1 MKNNAML
8 KASSGLIIFVYLSYT
23 TARRLT
29 FALPIQYLLF
39 CSISVMLYDEVK
51 YQQRFE
57 YIPLIFRQSYAFST
71 KE

>member
-1 MKNNAML
+1 ML

-23 TARRLT
+23 TACRLT
-29 FALPIQYLLF
+29 FALPIQYLF
-39 CSISVMLYDEVK
+39 CSISVMHYDEVK

-57 YIPLIFRQSYAFST
+57 YIALIFRQSYAFST